1 MYSNQADKHP
11 EIWVNNAIRIRGRID
26 PSDNLNHLEGKIY
39 CYRVDYIYCK
49 SDSTSAEAYYNRLFI
64 EKEER

>member
-1 MYSNQADKHP
+1 MEY
-11 EIWVNNAIRIRGRID
+11 IRIRGRID
-26 PSDNLNHLEGKIY
+26 PSDNLNHLEGKVY
-39 CYRVDYIYCK
+39 CYRGDYIYCK